1 MSYQILSE
9 ISSDLISEA
18 GQLDF
23 VRNSIYDALEPPKQ
37 NVSILKGARGIGK
50 STVVLQYLFNQ
61 QASGNKVF
69 YISADST
76 LLDQS
81 LSNLAL
87 EFNKRG
93 GDYLAIDEIHRYP
106 EWQNELKT
114 IVDSFRKMKIIVSG
128 SSAIELDTK
137 GSDLSRRHVV
147 IPGRGLSFREYL
159 EKNHQLKFPVITL
172 DELISD
178 YETICFEITKRFAE
192 TKIDLIDQF
201 KSYLRSGYFISRKT
215 IRRMHSFQQV

>member
-93 GDYLAIDEIHRYP
+93 G
-106 EWQNELKT
+106 EWEMNSKPACPSL
-114 IVDSFRKMKIIVSG
+114 RKF
-128 SSAIELDTK
+128 L
-137 GSDLSRRHVV
+137 
-147 IPGRGLSFREYL
+147 
-159 EKNHQLKFPVITL
+159 
-172 DELISD
+172 
-178 YETICFEITKRFAE
+178 
-192 TKIDLIDQF
+192 
-201 KSYLRSGYFISRKT
+201 
-215 IRRMHSFQQV
+215 